1 MNPLIRQG
9 ISKLFRS
16 IGGGPGTGSSY
27 KELGTILAKAKQGSD
42 EAFQVLQQKLADI
55 GVTLKNKKDLVVEE
69 VVELNS
75 ALDEGIDGISQIL
88 RKMTGGGMDAPLKKG
103 GFVGYKKGGVV
114 RGLDAGT
121 HKNVRLI

>member
-1 MNPLIRQG
+1 MKQLVRQG
-9 ISKLFRS
+9 IAKLFRS

-27 KELGTILAKAKQGSD
+27 KELGSILAQAKQGSD
-42 EAFQVLQQKLADI
+42 EAFQILQQKLADI

-103 GFVGYKKGGVV
+103 GIVGYKKGGVV
-114 RGLDAGT
+114 RGLDEGI

>member
-27 KELGTILAKAKQGSD
+27 KELGTILATAKQGSD

-55 GVTLKNKKDLVVEE
+55 GVTLKNKKDLAVEE
-69 VVELNS
+69 VRDLS
-75 ALDEGIDGISQIL
+75 QALDE
-88 RKMTGGGMDAPLKKG
+88 
-103 GFVGYKKGGVV
+103 
-114 RGLDAGT
+114 
-121 HKNVRLI
+121 

>member
-27 KELGTILAKAKQGSD
+27 KELGTILARAKQGSD

-55 GVTLKNKKDLVVEE
+55 GVTLKNKKDLAVEE
-69 VVELNS
+69 VRDLS
-75 ALDEGIDGISQIL
+75 QALDEGIDFASKYMQKL
-88 RKMTGGGMDAPLKKG
+88 TGGGMDAPLKKG
-103 GFVGYKKGGVV
+103 GIVGYKKGGVV
-114 RGLDAGT
+114 RGLDEGI

>member
-42 EAFQVLQQKLADI
+42 EAFQILQQKLADI

-75 ALDEGIDGISQIL
+75 ALDDGINFVSEYFQKL
-88 RKMTGGGMDAPLKKG
+88 TGGGMDAPLKKG

-114 RGLDAGT
+114 RGLDEGI

>member
-42 EAFQVLQQKLADI
+42 EAFQILQQKLANI
-55 GVTLKNKKDLVVEE
+55 GVTLKNKKDLAVEE
-69 VVELNS
+69 VRDLS
-75 ALDEGIDGISQIL
+75 QALDEGIDGISQIL

>member
-42 EAFQVLQQKLADI
+42 EAFQILQQKLADV

-69 VVELNS
+69 VTELNS
-75 ALDEGIDGISQIL
+75 ALDDGIDFVSKYFQKL
-88 RKMTGGGMDAPLKKG
+88 TGGGMDAPLKKG
-103 GFVGYKKGGVV
+103 GIVGYKKGGVV
-114 RGLDAGT
+114 RGLDAGV

>member
-9 ISKLFRS
+9 IAKLFRS

-42 EAFQVLQQKLADI
+42 EAFQILQQKLADV

-75 ALDEGIDGISQIL
+75 ALDEGIDGISKIL

-114 RGLDAGT
+114 RGLDEGI

>member
-9 ISKLFRS
+9 IAKLFRS

-27 KELGTILAKAKQGSD
+27 KELGTILARAKQGSD

-55 GVTLKNKKDLVVEE
+55 GVTLKNKKDLAVEE
-69 VVELNS
+69 VKDLS
-75 ALDEGIDGISQIL
+75 QALDEGIDFASKYMQKL
-88 RKMTGGGMDAPLKKG
+88 TGGGMDAPLKKG
-103 GFVGYKKGGVV
+103 GIVGFKKGGVV
-114 RGLDAGT
+114 RGLDDGI

>member
-1 MNPLIRQG
+1 MSPLISQG

-16 IGGGPGTGSSY
+16 IGGGPGTGSAY
-27 KELGTILAKAKQGSD
+27 KELGTILARAKQGSD

-55 GVTLKNKKDLVVEE
+55 GVTLKNKKDLAVEE
-69 VVELNS
+69 VRDLS
-75 ALDEGIDGISQIL
+75 QALDEGIDFASKYMQKL
-88 RKMTGGGMDAPLKKG
+88 TGGGMDAPLKKG

-114 RGLDAGT
+114 RGLDEGT

>member
-27 KELGTILAKAKQGSD
+27 KELGTILARAKQGSD

-55 GVTLKNKKDLVVEE
+55 GVTLKNKNDLAVEE
-69 VVELNS
+69 VKDLS
-75 ALDEGIDGISQIL
+75 QALDEGINGISQIL

-103 GFVGYKKGGVV
+103 GMVGYKKGGVV
-114 RGLDAGT
+114 RGLDDGT

>member
-42 EAFQVLQQKLADI
+42 EAFQILQQKLSDI

-69 VVELNS
+69 VTELNS
-75 ALDEGIDGISQIL
+75 ALDDGINFVSEYFQKL
-88 RKMTGGGMDAPLKKG
+88 TGGGMDAPLKKG

-114 RGLDAGT
+114 RGLDEGI

>member
-9 ISKLFRS
+9 IAKLFRS

-27 KELGTILAKAKQGSD
+27 KELGTILARAKQGSD

-55 GVTLKNKKDLVVEE
+55 GVTLKNKKDLAVEE
-69 VVELNS
+69 VKDLS
-75 ALDEGIDGISQIL
+75 QALDEGIDFASKYMQKL
-88 RKMTGGGMDAPLKKG
+88 TGGGMDAPLKQG
-103 GFVGYKKGGVV
+103 GIVGFKKGGVV
-114 RGLDAGT
+114 RGLDDGT

>member
-9 ISKLFRS
+9 IAKLFRS

-42 EAFQVLQQKLADI
+42 EAFQMLQQKLADI
-55 GVTLKNKKDLVVEE
+55 GVTLKNKKDLAVEE
-69 VVELNS
+69 VKDLS
-75 ALDEGIDGISQIL
+75 QALDEGIDFASKYMQKL
-88 RKMTGGGMDAPLKKG
+88 TGGGMDAPLKKG
-103 GFVGYKKGGVV
+103 GMVGYKKGGVV
-114 RGLDAGT
+114 RGLDDGT